1 MTITTILLSGAAVL
15 ALGVAATYL
24 APRDVEVR
32 RSMIIDST
40 PAEVLALAASTEGYQ
55 TFNPYRTENADLVI
69 TPFGPAEGVGSGFAF
84 ETASMKGTQT
94 VSEVTADYV
103 RYAIDLGAQGQPT
116 QTISARVVP
125 GGTEVIWTMEADMGL
140 NPVGRV
146 FGLFMDRMIGKT
158 FDNGL
163 ANLAAATT

>member
-15 ALGVAATYL
+15 ALGIGATYL

-32 RSMIIDST
+32 RSIILDSP

-55 TFNPYRTENADLVI
+55 TFNPYRSANADLVI
-69 TPFGPAEGVGSGFAF
+69 TPFGPESGVGSGFAF
-84 ETASMKGTQT
+84 QSAGGNGTQT
-94 VSEVTADYV
+94 VIEVTADHV
-103 RYAIDLGAQGQPT
+103 RYAIDLGPQGKPV
-116 QTISARVVP
+116 QTIAARPVP
-125 GGTEVIWTMEADMGL
+125 GGTEVTWTMEADMGM

-158 FDNGL
+158 FDTGL
-163 ANLAAATT
+163 ANLAAATA